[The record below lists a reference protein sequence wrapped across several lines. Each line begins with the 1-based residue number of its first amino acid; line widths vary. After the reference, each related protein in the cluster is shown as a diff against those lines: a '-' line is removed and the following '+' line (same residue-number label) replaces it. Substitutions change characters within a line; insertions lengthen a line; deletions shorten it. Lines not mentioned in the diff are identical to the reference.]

1 MAVVCIARASTKLY
15 DKTQREMQ
23 ASKKLLLID
32 LDGVLVTDGDGDTK
46 IGREI
51 LIVHP
56 ELSKKLKYLNLPVAV
71 VTHRTR
77 READQILAALNIS
90 KEFLVGVFSAND
102 IVLSALAKGRLRTLL
117 RQGSLKSLILS
128 RINETLNIQALSL
141 AFIDDRKANI
151 EDMRSCGVGLTIHVP
166 KARLL
171 ENDIMETFNFD
182 EAIASLR
189 EWSSENNGISS
200 VQKSIN
206 LKPVIKKID
215 KSCKSGIIMKRHKW
229 DFYGMT
235 RSLIHQTRLLFR

>member
-1 MAVVCIARASTKLY
+1 
-15 DKTQREMQ
+15 MQ

-32 LDGVLVTDGDGDTK
+32 LDGVLVTDGDGDTR

-56 ELSKKLKYLNLPVAV
+56 EFSEKLKYLNLPVAV

-90 KEFLVGVFSAND
+90 NEILVSVYSAND

-117 RQGSLKSLILS
+117 QQGSLKSLVLS
-128 RINETLNIQALSL
+128 RINEKLHIQTSSM
-141 AFIDDRKANI
+141 AFIDDRIANI
-151 EDMRSCGVGLTIHVP
+151 EDMHSCGVGMTIHVP
-166 KARLL
+166 KARLI
-171 ENDIMETFNFD
+171 ESDMMETFNID
-182 EAIASLR
+182 EAIASLQ
-189 EWSSENNGISS
+189 EWCSEKDGISS
-200 VQKSIN
+200 VQRSIN

-235 RSLIHQTRLLFR
+235 RHFIHRSRLLFR